1 VSEVDTEMPVEPFIE
16 PPKELAT
23 FLIPLQKSNLL
34 LPNAAV
40 AEIIPYEPLRR
51 VPDTPD
57 WFLGFLAWRG
67 VQVPVASFEMLTVK
81 RASFSLV
88 SVASANLVI
97 LRALGGAD
105 DFSYFAVVAQM
116 LPQLERVAAD
126 QLFETDEPIARTELV
141 KVRLG
146 NDLVSIPD
154 LDFIESEIR
163 TVAFQ

>member
-1 VSEVDTEMPVEPFIE
+1 MIEVVTELS
-16 PPKELAT
+16 KELAT
-23 FLIPLQKSNLL
+23 LMIPLQKSNLL

-51 VPDTPD
+51 VQDTPD

-67 VQVPVASFEMLTVK
+67 VQVPVASFEMLTVE

-97 LRALGGAD
+97 LRALGAAD

-116 LPQLERVAAD
+116 LPRLEQVGAD
-126 QLFETDEPIARTELV
+126 QLFETDEPVARTELI
-141 KVRLG
+141 KVRFG

-163 TVAFQ
+163 AVAFQ